1 MQVRPPPHHIYALL
15 CHIMCFSKSETVWGR
30 RCYGFQFLPTS
41 SYNQAAAQGNTVP
54 SVGSPFTNLQGVLPN
69 VYFYSPTVDV
79 TKTSTYMCAIRASVP
94 RRGAPCNSLTAPTP
108 SATSV
113 WLLTPCAWVTG
124 CHRYR
129 KLPLPPPAPNAHS
142 LALQVR
148 IIDVRFLPRPIN
160 IGPTIAVEKPAWRIQ
175 GGFEFVL
182 AGITITDSDASDDGG
197 LVTCKLTATR
207 GWCVCCGVG
216 GGGGGGSPVRS
227 AGGHCPMRCR

>member
-1 MQVRPPPHHIYALL
+1 MPTTSALTNFGIQNLCFERKWAWLWSRRSRRASATRTAPHLRPPV
-15 CHIMCFSKSETVWGR
+15 CHIMCFSTSETVWGR

-94 RRGAPCNSLTAPTP
+94 RRGAPCNSPTAPTP

-129 KLPLPPPAPNAHS
+129 KLPLPSPCTHCPFTLASGSHHRRAVPPPPHQHRPHNRGGEARLAHS
-142 LALQVR
+142 RRL
-148 IIDVRFLPRPIN
+148 
-160 IGPTIAVEKPAWRIQ
+160 
-175 GGFEFVL
+175 
-182 AGITITDSDASDDGG
+182 
-197 LVTCKLTATR
+197 
-207 GWCVCCGVG
+207 
-216 GGGGGGSPVRS
+216 
-227 AGGHCPMRCR
+227 